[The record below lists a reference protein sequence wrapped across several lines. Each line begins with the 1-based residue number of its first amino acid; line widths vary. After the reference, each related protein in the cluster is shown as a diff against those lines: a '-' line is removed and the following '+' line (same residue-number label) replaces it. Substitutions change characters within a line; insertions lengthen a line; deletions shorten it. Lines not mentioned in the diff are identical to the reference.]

1 MANDFDMLKDITHL
15 EKNKATNKQAEDLH
29 NLYFNKYVED
39 NPVELERLKVLYIAK
54 YGFLDNYV

>member
-1 MANDFDMLKDITHL
+1 MANDFDMLKDITIL

-29 NLYFNKYVED
+29 ELYANKYIEN
-39 NPVELERLKVLYIAK
+39 NPLELERLKVVYKKK